1 MPSLYELL
9 DVAPSASTEE
19 VRVAYKTKAMS
30 AHPDR
35 GGDRAAWAAI
45 QRAYDTLS
53 DLQARAAYD
62 RKREAGGDEAAAGGT
77 LTFAQKFGSGAFD
90 AADGGQ
96 ARARKGGMSIAQQLE
111 EVQKD
116 EERMR
121 ENAKTAVIAAEGS
134 MSHNAGFD
142 AWLRNQKG
150 MGKHGYFTAEDLLRR
165 GPMGGISP
173 IEATDSSATPLP
185 PLTATAVTFSKH
197 GKPEEVLGVER
208 ARPLPAQLQHG
219 EVLVYMLAACIG
231 DEDLLRVQTPL
242 TMLNEFP
249 PFNRSAAKWEHLAL
263 PAVAG
268 VEGVGIVVAAAQ
280 DVGADKEATEAERAM
295 FPKKAEEEELQLEVK
310 DWVIPLPD
318 ARLAPVGCWST
329 LCVCDSKRLLKVPPA
344 LLPTQHFACSRA
356 LCTAYAAARNSAR
369 NWARNSRRTSLTPS
383 THHLRRYRLLE
394 DFGNLRP
401 GDAIIQNAAD
411 LPVGQAVIQLC
422 KLLKIRT
429 VNLVADDDGFERTKE
444 LLVNLGATHVLRD
457 NAKLAELLDALG
469 SGLFPR
475 LALDAIGGDAGRRM
489 AIALRPGA
497 SLVLH
502 SLSSGQV
509 PELSPSLVMFQQVS
523 LYAFNLSQW
532 VSDHGAPA
540 YLQMLRTLGE
550 LVQSEKLRIFTRT
563 LSLADVAAK
572 DDDGSGASGGSSPL
586 RDALYSHR
594 AVQDEATVRQ
604 RTVLLFGDEA
614 GASELYFELQEQI
627 RTLRDAA
634 ANGETVDFAA
644 AALRVDPAKSS
655 AKAPGGGGAPA
666 RAAAA
671 RWADARAMLVE
682 LKLEQYIET
691 FEEEEMTSIELLCDI
706 GGRADG
712 EKELTEALKEMG
724 IKKMGHRQAI
734 VGAVVG
740 KI

>member
-1 MPSLYELL
+1 MSFRRASPAPQRLLRTRGVTQARIKLWLARHARAMPSLYELL

-77 LTFAQKFGSGAFD
+77 LTVAQKFGSGAFD

-197 GKPEEVLGVER
+197 GQPEEVLGVER

-280 DVGADKEATEAERAM
+280 DVGAAKEATEAERAM

-356 LCTAYAAARNSAR
+356 LCTAYAARAT
-369 NWARNSRRTSLTPS
+369 RRAT
-383 THHLRRYRLLE
+383 RRAILCALL
-394 DFGNLRP
+394 
-401 GDAIIQNAAD
+401 
-411 LPVGQAVIQLC
+411 
-422 KLLKIRT
+422 
-429 VNLVADDDGFERTKE
+429 
-444 LLVNLGATHVLRD
+444 
-457 NAKLAELLDALG
+457 
-469 SGLFPR
+469 
-475 LALDAIGGDAGRRM
+475 
-489 AIALRPGA
+489 
-497 SLVLH
+497 
-502 SLSSGQV
+502 
-509 PELSPSLVMFQQVS
+509 
-523 LYAFNLSQW
+523 
-532 VSDHGAPA
+532 
-540 YLQMLRTLGE
+540 
-550 LVQSEKLRIFTRT
+550 
-563 LSLADVAAK
+563 
-572 DDDGSGASGGSSPL
+572 
-586 RDALYSHR
+586 
-594 AVQDEATVRQ
+594 
-604 RTVLLFGDEA
+604 
-614 GASELYFELQEQI
+614 
-627 RTLRDAA
+627 
-634 ANGETVDFAA
+634 
-644 AALRVDPAKSS
+644 
-655 AKAPGGGGAPA
+655 
-666 RAAAA
+666 
-671 RWADARAMLVE
+671 
-682 LKLEQYIET
+682 
-691 FEEEEMTSIELLCDI
+691 
-706 GGRADG
+706 
-712 EKELTEALKEMG
+712 
-724 IKKMGHRQAI
+724 
-734 VGAVVG
+734 
-740 KI
+740 